1 MTLQLSIPDWTHQI
15 SSIHLCPNYGNNIS
29 PSLSWN
35 SSLNNN
41 RIKSYAL
48 ILQDISAHN
57 YIHWYIPYISPSLN
71 KIDNLVNKNKM
82 LKTNISQIFDY
93 YMKNSELKVKQG
105 FNTRNTLG
113 YFGPCAPEGTGSH
126 EYIFHFMALDD
137 DIFKSDYNKD
147 ILLPK
152 RYEEFKNILKE
163 KNINILMETKVSG
176 FFER

>member
-48 ILQDISAHN
+48 ILQDVSAHD

-71 KIDNLVNKNKM
+71 KIYNLENKNI
-82 LKTNISQIFDY
+82 LKSNISQIFDFY
-93 YMKNSELKVKQG
+93 KKNDEMKVKQG
-105 FNTRNTLG
+105 FNSRNTLG
-113 YFGPCAPEGTGSH
+113 YSGPCPPEGTGSH
-126 EYIFHFMALDD
+126 EYIFYFMALDD
-137 DIFKSDYNKD
+137 DIFFKSINKD

-152 RYEEFKNILKE
+152 RYEEFRNILKE

>member
-1 MTLQLSIPDWTHQI
+1 MTLQLSVPDWTNQI
-15 SSIHLCPNYGNNIS
+15 SSIHLCPNYGNNLS

-35 SSLNNN
+35 ILNFNNN
-41 RIKSYAL
+41 KIKSYAL
-48 ILQDISAHN
+48 ILQDLSAHD
-57 YIHWYIPYISPSLN
+57 YIPPLLN
-71 KIDNLVNKNKM
+71 KIDNLENKNKM
-82 LKTNISQIFDY
+82 SKSNISQIFDY

-126 EYIFHFMALDD
+126 EYIFYLMALDD
-137 DIFKSDYNKD
+137 DIFLKSINKD